1 MKASTSNKLWGMFAP
16 AGMSYNM
23 DRDPAKQPSL
33 AEMTSKAI
41 EVLSKDEDGFFLM
54 VEGSKVDWAAHAND
68 PIGIISDVLAFD
80 DAVK

>member
-1 MKASTSNKLWGMFAP
+1 
-16 AGMSYNM
+16 
-23 DRDPAKQPSL
+23 
-33 AEMTSKAI
+33 MTSKAI

-80 DAVK
+80 DAVKVAMDFAKKIKKPSLSQSRTTRTVD